1 MITLTVTKLRD
12 RIYKF
17 NENGPDMNVD
27 AFLVIGKN
35 KGILIDGLMD
45 AKGVLKEARK
55 LMTKR
60 KKQTVAL
67 TILVVVVLMFI
78 WGNSLV
84 PGETS
89 GEISDGVTAF
99 IARVLG
105 IESETMGHYVRKAAH
120 FTEYAVLGITISVLL
135 LWIGERGKDYFM
147 PLGLCMLAC
156 PFIDETIQ
164 LFTPDRGA
172 MISDMWIDIG
182 GFALGSV
189 IVLLINRTVH
199 AKRNKR
205 KLKDLA
211 R

>member
-1 MITLTVTKLRD
+1 
-12 RIYKF
+12 
-17 NENGPDMNVD
+17 
-27 AFLVIGKN
+27 
-35 KGILIDGLMD
+35 
-45 AKGVLKEARK
+45 
-55 LMTKR
+55 MTKR

-89 GEISDGVTAF
+89 GEISDGVTTF

-147 PLGLCMLAC
+147 PLGLCMLAF

-205 KLKDLA
+205 KLKDLT